1 MAWSASAH
9 GSVSAGS
16 GRRRTG
22 RCYGLAVITVLVN
35 GLPGAGKTTLAR
47 ALAAELG
54 LPLFS
59 KDTIKETLA
68 DNLERLRPAD
78 CPAREWGRV
87 LGAAAGE
94 TMWSLLADA
103 PGGAVLECPWLA
115 SLRPVVRTG
124 LRRAGVTDVCEVWCE
139 VPLAVARS
147 RFAARHADRH
157 FVHAESSG
165 VSDGDWEVWA
175 REAEPLGFGA
185 VHRVDTSRPVD
196 VPALVAAIAVGR

>member
-1 MAWSASAH
+1 
-9 GSVSAGS
+9 
-16 GRRRTG
+16 
-22 RCYGLAVITVLVN
+22 VLVN

-47 ALAAELG
+47 ALAAELR

-68 DNLERLRPAD
+68 DRIPRPAD

-103 PGGAVLECPWLA
+103 PGGAVLECPWLTP
-115 SLRPVVRTG
+115 LRPVVQAG
-124 LRRAGVTDVCEVWCE
+124 LRRAGVSSMYDVCEVWCE

-147 RFAARHADRH
+147 RFAARQAGRHVVHAD
-157 FVHAESSG
+157 SSG
-165 VSDGDWEVWA
+165 VDDDGDWAVWA
-175 REAEPLGFGA
+175 GQAEPLGLGS
-185 VHRVDTSRPVD
+185 VHRADTGRPVD
-196 VPALVAAIAVGR
+196 VPALAAAITAAR

>member
-1 MAWSASAH
+1 
-9 GSVSAGS
+9 
-16 GRRRTG
+16 
-22 RCYGLAVITVLVN
+22 VITVLVN

-47 ALAAELG
+47 ALAAELR

-68 DNLERLRPAD
+68 DRIPRPAD

-115 SLRPVVRTG
+115 PLRPVVQAG
-124 LRRAGVTDVCEVWCE
+124 LRRAGVSEVCKVCEVWCE
-139 VPLAVARS
+139 VPVAVARS
-147 RFAARHADRH
+147 RFAARQAGRHVVHAD
-157 FVHAESSG
+157 SSG
-165 VSDGDWEVWA
+165 VSDGDWEVWVQQ
-175 REAEPLGFGA
+175 AEPLGLGP
-185 VHRVDTSRPVD
+185 VHRVDTGRPVD
-196 VPALVAAIAVGR
+196 VPALAAAITAAR